1 MSTHDLHSDEE
12 ELPVRNRVE
21 VLRDVVIFQLKLV
34 IDGLR
39 DLLLIPSSFF
49 IGVYSA
55 LVSRKPGEP
64 FYRLLRAGHATERWI
79 DLFGEAY
86 EREDDDDTSTRERY
100 AARWQAVEEKLRD
113 VERSLEKEDH
123 RSAARDGAKQLR
135 DTLKRYF

>member
-1 MSTHDLHSDEE
+1 MTEPSLHHDGEN
-12 ELPVRNRVE
+12 LPVRNRVE
-21 VLRDVVIFQLKLV
+21 VLRDVIVFQLKLV

-39 DLLLIPSSFF
+39 DLLLIPSSMF
-49 IGVYSA
+49 IGIYSA

-86 EREDDDDTSTRERY
+86 ARGDDDDQSVRETY
-100 AARWQAVEEKLRD
+100 AQRWQEVEDKLRD